1 MGARRRRGAKKSVF
15 SCICVLLVAMTCS
28 VQTIASESRVE
39 LSYDRVKFIASVLA
53 AHSRSDLA
61 RHVHVAMYS
70 CGIRVALGILSK

>member
-1 MGARRRRGAKKSVF
+1 M
-15 SCICVLLVAMTCS
+15 
-28 VQTIASESRVE
+28 E

-70 CGIRVALGILSK
+70 CGIRVALGILSKKQVGTQSASLDGSRAVKNALKLAKVSSLTTVGS

>member
-1 MGARRRRGAKKSVF
+1 M
-15 SCICVLLVAMTCS
+15 
-28 VQTIASESRVE
+28 E
-39 LSYDRVKFIASVLA
+39 LSYDRVKFASVLA